1 MGKIMEWQNMRLSPN
16 FSMFEL
22 CRSDAHPK
30 LVKPPNAVIQYWLTW
45 WAREVLEPLRAR
57 IGPIR
62 INSGYRNPELNRAVD
77 GEKRSI
83 HQVSVS
89 GEVVGVATDIVP
101 LRMPIAD
108 ALRIIAEMPEL
119 PIRGCIIYPK
129 RGFIH
134 IDSRQGPRRYFE
146 SPTKGVYLPL
156 SQDAVRNYRVAA

>member
-1 MGKIMEWQNMRLSPN
+1 MAKTMEWQNVRLSPH

-22 CRSDAHPK
+22 CRSDEHPH
-30 LVKPPNAVIQYWLTW
+30 LVRPPNSVIQYWLTW
-45 WAREVLEPLRAR
+45 WARHVLEPLRER

-62 INSGYRNPELNRAVD
+62 INSGYRNPELNRAVG

-89 GEVVGVATDIVP
+89 GMVIGVATDIVP
-101 LRMPIAD
+101 LDIPLAEVLRVIAD
-108 ALRIIAEMPEL
+108 MPEL

-134 IDSRQGPRRYFE
+134 IDSRDGYRSFFE

-156 SQDAVRNYRVAA
+156 SRDAIKNYRIAA

>member
-1 MGKIMEWQNMRLSPN
+1 MRLSPH

-22 CRSDAHPK
+22 CRSDEHPH
-30 LVKPPNAVIQYWLTW
+30 LVQPPNTVIQYWLTW
-45 WAREVLEPLRAR
+45 WARNVLEPLRDR
-57 IGPIR
+57 CGPIR
-62 INSGYRNPELNRAVD
+62 INSGYRNPELNRAVG

-89 GEVVGVATDIVP
+89 GEIVGVATDIVP
-101 LRMPIAD
+101 LKMPID
-108 ALRIIAEMPEL
+108 TALRVISEMPEL

-134 IDSRQGPRRYFE
+134 IDSRAGPRSFFE

-156 SQDAVRNYRVAA
+156 SRDAIKKYRIAA